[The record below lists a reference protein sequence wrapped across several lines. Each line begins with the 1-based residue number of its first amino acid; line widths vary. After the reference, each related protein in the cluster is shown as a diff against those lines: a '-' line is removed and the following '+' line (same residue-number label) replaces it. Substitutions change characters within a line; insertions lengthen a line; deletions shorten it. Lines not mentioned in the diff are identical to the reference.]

1 MKRLLAIACLGVMLT
16 GLAFIQ
22 TAAAESPLHAVAD
35 IAPLA
40 SLARL
45 VGGERVRVAQL
56 VPEGR
61 DPHTFEPTPRQM
73 ASLAS
78 ARLFLNLGL
87 PFVERLL
94 PKIKSANPGLA
105 VVDVAAGI
113 KRLPAPEHAV
123 EEAGHDHAGHSHAG
137 EGHGHRHEGDVDPH
151 IWLDPRRAAKM
162 ADNLAKAFIQADPV
176 GQQVYEANL
185 KRLELRLLA
194 LDAKLRQILE
204 PYRGREFLVFHPA
217 LGYLAQAYGLE
228 QLAVQEGGREPGAK
242 RLAWLIKRAKAK
254 GIRIIFVEPQ
264 FPQGTAKTLAQAIG
278 GSLVVLDPLSADYPD
293 NLEDMAKNL
302 AKALAGEKP

>member
-1 MKRLLAIACLGVMLT
+1 MKPILAIACLAVTLA
-16 GLAFIQ
+16 GLAFNQ
-22 TAAAESPLHAVAD
+22 TAAAEPPLHAVAD

-45 VGGERVRVAQL
+45 VGGERVGVAQL

-94 PKIKSANPGLA
+94 PKIRSANPRLA

-113 KRLPAPEHAV
+113 KRLPAPEHGM
-123 EEAGHDHAGHSHAG
+123 EEAGHDREERAHAG
-137 EGHGHRHEGDVDPH
+137 EGRGHHHGGELDPH

-176 GQQVYEANL
+176 GQQTYEANL
-185 KRLELRLLA
+185 KRLEIRLLA
-194 LDAKLRQILE
+194 LDAKLRKILE

-217 LGYLAQAYGLE
+217 LAYLAQAYGLK
-228 QLAVQEGGREPGAK
+228 QLAVQEGGKEPGAK
-242 RLAWLIKRAKAK
+242 RLAWLIKRAKDQ

-264 FPQGTAKTLAQAIG
+264 FPQGTARTLAQAIG
-278 GSLVVLDPLSADYPD
+278 GSLVVLDPLSPDYPD

-302 AKALAGEKP
+302 VKALAGEKP